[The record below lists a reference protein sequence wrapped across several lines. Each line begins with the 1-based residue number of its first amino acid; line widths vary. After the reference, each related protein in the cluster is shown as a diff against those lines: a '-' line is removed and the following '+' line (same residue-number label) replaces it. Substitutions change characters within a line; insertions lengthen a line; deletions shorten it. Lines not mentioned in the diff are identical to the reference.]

1 MSCCHGLIDC
11 HICNLREG
19 LIILESGA
27 EPGAKASLRL
37 HSGKTHAAAL
47 SKW

>member
-1 MSCCHGLIDC
+1 MSHEGLVTS
-11 HICNLREG
+11 NSFMVREG
-19 LIILESGA
+19 LIILEVGA

-37 HSGKTHAAAL
+37 HCGKTHAAAL